1 MKTTREKQQEVKD
14 MKDNVQNNFVMRV
27 KEKLD
32 QKKHDGGFIIKTL
45 PEGRTDFYQSFE
57 VFQQFVMINKD
68 LYKDDEE
75 FEIYKPDMSL
85 L

>member
-45 PEGRTDFYQSFE
+45 PEGRTDFYPSFE
-57 VFQQFVMINKD
+57 FFKQFVMIYKD